1 MSIHRELLYFRTE
14 FFCRLMNRIN
24 STYGRSGFEQGV
36 IITAKSAVSDPWIFQ
51 ILDVCGGWN
60 AKTIEADID
69 SDSALAVFCLIL
81 ASCDQEAI
89 EATAALKNN
98 SPRSV
103 GVAFAKA
110 VYDGLEEPG
119 NELLLEW
126 RPPATSS
133 ALYLIRPENLAS
145 GDADDLAICSNMI
158 LRERDL
164 INLIHG

>member
-1 MSIHRELLYFRTE
+1 VAAP
-14 FFCRLMNRIN
+14 C
-24 STYGRSGFEQGV
+24 
-36 IITAKSAVSDPWIFQ
+36 
-51 ILDVCGGWN
+51 
-60 AKTIEADID
+60 KTILEG
-69 SDSALAVFCLIL
+69 SKPLAGG
-81 ASCDQEAI
+81 
-89 EATAALKNN
+89 K
-98 SPRSV
+98 
-103 GVAFAKA
+103 KA

-164 INLIHG
+164 IHLIHG